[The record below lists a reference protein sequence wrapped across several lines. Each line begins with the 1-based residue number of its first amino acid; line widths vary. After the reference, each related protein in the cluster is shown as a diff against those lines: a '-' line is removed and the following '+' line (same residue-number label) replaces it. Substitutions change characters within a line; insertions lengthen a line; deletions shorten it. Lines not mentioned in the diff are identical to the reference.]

1 MLVIHYTSNF
11 VKKWKK
17 LRNKGRML
25 ERIQTFRENPYSSKL
40 KTHKLKGSLA
50 KYWSFSINYKERIL
64 FGFKKKNE
72 VVFYDFGSH
81 DIYK

>member
-17 LRNKGRML
+17 LRNKERML
-25 ERIQTFRENPYSSKL
+25 KRIQTFRENPYSSKL
-40 KTHKLKGSLA
+40 KTHKLKGNLA

-64 FGFKKKNE
+64 FGFEKKNE